1 MVVTKADL
9 DDLKEWIDI
18 AVDEKLDKVIETKI
32 ATKDDISHL
41 PSKDDFYKETARLLS
56 KMEDIEDS
64 ITILNNRTSDH
75 SDKLEKLE
83 KIHPQ
88 YAHASI

>member
-1 MVVTKADL
+1 MLTQTDYDEVEELVRKVV
-9 DDLKEWIDI
+9 KE
-18 AVDEKLDKVIETKI
+18 ETG
-32 ATKDDISHL
+32 HL

-88 YAHASI
+88 YAHASV